1 MTNRSSVI
9 ELFKAKINLV
19 QTNLYGS
26 DSAYDSQNIHDLS
39 SKHFLEGIF
48 GCIRPFISLW
58 YSKSTLKEKYR
69 RESNQEIS
77 IPFEN
82 LRNLQYLGSGAQ
94 GCVFKGLLN
103 NEEVAIKK
111 VKSKEEA
118 NIKHLMRLNHENLV
132 KFKGV
137 SHNENFYCI
146 IMEYCPNGQLYT
158 HLNSLRDKTLLKPTL
173 MIDWAKQIARG
184 MNYLHLNKF
193 IHRDL
198 KSPK

>member
-1 MTNRSSVI
+1 LAFLFFKSSFQI
-9 ELFKAKINLV
+9 I
-19 QTNLYGS
+19 
-26 DSAYDSQNIHDLS
+26 DSHTFDSQAFPNPS
-39 SKHFLEGIF
+39 SKHLFEGIF

-58 YSKSTLKEKYR
+58 YNKANLKEKYR
-69 RESNQEIS
+69 RESNSEIS
-77 IPFEN
+77 IPFED
-82 LRNLQYLGSGAQ
+82 LKNLQWLGSGAQ
-94 GCVFKGLLN
+94 GCVFKGLLK

-118 NIKHLMRLNHENLV
+118 NIKHLLRLNHENLV

-137 SHNENFYCI
+137 SFNGDKFFCI
-146 IMEYCPNGQLYT
+146 IMEYCPYGQLYT
-158 HLNSLRDKTLLKPTL
+158 RLNNLKEKSLLKPSL